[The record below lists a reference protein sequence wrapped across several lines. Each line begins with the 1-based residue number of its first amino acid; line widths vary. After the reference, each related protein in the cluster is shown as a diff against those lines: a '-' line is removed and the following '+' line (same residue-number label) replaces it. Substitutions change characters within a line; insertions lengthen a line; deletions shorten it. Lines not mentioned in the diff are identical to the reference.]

1 MAVHGCI
8 IRHTHQDHASR
19 TLSGMRSGHSITRQP
34 DGPMLRHTFIFLL
47 SFLFPLGGVYGAAL
61 AFENK
66 TVEVTAKPG
75 TEQVTLVFP
84 FENKS
89 GETIEIERQASPCG
103 CIKAEIKDGKMTY
116 APGDKGGVTAI
127 FKVGNLQGTVSKN
140 VVIWQKGDKATA
152 PSVIL
157 TAVIEIPEL
166 VSITPKSL
174 NWKAGEENG
183 AKAFTIKVNE
193 GETIHVTGMVTT
205 NNHFAPQLKT
215 ITDGREYQITITPK
229 DTREAGFAILKIT
242 TDSQNPRFSR
252 LQGFATITR

>member
-1 MAVHGCI
+1 MI
-8 IRHTHQDHASR
+8 LQ
-19 TLSGMRSGHSITRQP
+19 LSSAPDPRQL
-34 DGPMLRHTFIFLL
+34 DGLMFRPIFIPLV
-47 SFLFPLGGVYGAAL
+47 SLFVLVPLVGANADAL

-75 TEQVTLVFP
+75 TEQVTLVFA

-116 APGDKGGVTAI
+116 APGDKGEVTAF
-127 FKVGNLQGTVSKN
+127 FKIGNLQGTVSKN

-157 TAVIEIPEL
+157 TAVIEIPER

-174 NWKAGEENG
+174 TWKTGGEND
-183 AKAFTIKVNE
+183 AKTLTIRVNE
-193 GETIHVTGMVTT
+193 GEAIRVTGVVTT

-215 ITDGREYQITITPK
+215 ITDGREYEITITPK

-242 TDSQNPRFSR
+242 TDSQNPRFNR
-252 LQGFATITR
+252 LQGFATIHR

>member
-1 MAVHGCI
+1 M
-8 IRHTHQDHASR
+8 RHKFQDQASR
-19 TLSGMRSGHSITRQP
+19 TLSGMRSGYFITRQP
-34 DGPMLRHTFIFLL
+34 YSHMLRHIFIHLL
-47 SFLFPLGGVYGAAL
+47 SFLVPLAGVNGAAL

-66 TVEVTAKPG
+66 TVKVTAKPG

-103 CIKAEIKDGKMTY
+103 CIKAEIKEGKMTY
-116 APGDKGGVTAI
+116 AHGDKGEVTAI

-140 VVIWQKGDKATA
+140 VVIWQKGDKATD

-157 TAVIEIPEL
+157 TAVIEIPER
-166 VSITPKSL
+166 VAITPKTL
-174 NWKAGEENG
+174 NWKAGEENVG
-183 AKAFTIKVNE
+183 KTCSIKVNE
-193 GETIHVTGMVTT
+193 GETIHVTGVTTT

-215 ITDGREYQITITPK
+215 IADGREYEITINPK

-242 TDSQNPRFSR
+242 TDSQDPRFCR

>member
-1 MAVHGCI
+1 
-8 IRHTHQDHASR
+8 
-19 TLSGMRSGHSITRQP
+19 
-34 DGPMLRHTFIFLL
+34 MLRHILIRLL
-47 SFLFPLGGVYGAAL
+47 PFFVPLAGANGAAL

-66 TVEVTAKPG
+66 SVEVAAKPG

-116 APGDKGGVTAI
+116 APGDKGEVTAI
-127 FKVGNLQGTVSKN
+127 FKIGNLQGTVRKN
-140 VVIWQKGDKATA
+140 VVIWQRGDKATE
-152 PSVIL
+152 PSITL
-157 TAVIEIPEL
+157 TAVIEIPER
-166 VSITPKSL
+166 VAITPKSL
-174 NWKAGEENG
+174 NWKAGGENG
-183 AKAFTIKVNE
+183 AKTFTIRVNE
-193 GETIHVTGMVTT
+193 GETIHVTGVVTT

-215 ITDGREYQITITPK
+215 ITDGKVYEITITPV

-242 TDSQNPRFSR
+242 TDSQNPRYNR